1 MKYLGASEVCLTKRI
16 QGTEERTSD
25 IEDNVQE
32 IDTSVKENIKCKK
45 KNQGT
50 KHSGKLV
57 HCKTPK
63 SMRNRKRRRRN

>member
-1 MKYLGASEVCLTKRI
+1 M
-16 QGTEERTSD
+16 EERISGILNK
-25 IEDNVQE
+25 IED